1 MSDPP
6 TSMDRRRLLQV
17 LAGGLAA
24 GSLGALGLQKAR
36 AVLGQPKAQVSLL
49 KAPSYDQDLSDIL
62 FRGIADFPQVIARAK
77 GGRVVLKPNL
87 VEVHPGRPI
96 NTDATLIASAAE
108 AFLRHGAAEVVV
120 AEGPGHH
127 RDTELL
133 LERSGLGALLRDV
146 GAPFVD
152 LNIDTPATVQL
163 VRNFTGLGQMQLAS
177 TAVGADLLVSVAKLK
192 THHWVGCTLTMKNL
206 FGTVPG
212 AVYGWPKNPLHY
224 AGIEQ
229 SIVDIWQGLT
239 PGFGIVDGVVGM
251 EGDGPIM
258 GTAKSVGLVVMGD
271 NLPAVDAT
279 AARVMGLDPHKIGYL
294 RVASRLGGSLHAS
307 RIELI
312 HEAMEVHP
320 FEVLPQFDDLRA

>member
-1 MSDPP
+1 MADL
-6 TSMDRRRLLQV
+6 DRRRLLQG
-17 LAGGLAA
+17 LAGGLAV
-24 GSLGALGLQKAR
+24 GSLGALGIQSGCAI
-36 AVLGQPKAQVSLL
+36 LGQPKARVSVL
-49 KAPSYDQDLSDIL
+49 KAVDYDQDLSDL
-62 FRGIADFPQVIARAK
+62 LYRGIADYPHVVARAK

-87 VEVHPGRPI
+87 VEVHAGRPI
-96 NTDATLIASAAE
+96 NTHATLIASAAE
-108 AFLRHGAAEVVV
+108 AFLRHGAGEVLV

-133 LERSGLGALLRDV
+133 LERSGLRALLKDV
-146 GAPFVD
+146 GCPFVD
-152 LNIDTPATVQL
+152 LNIDTPAKVQFL
-163 VRNFTGLGQMQLAS
+163 KNFTGLGSMQLAS

-212 AVYGWPKNPLHY
+212 SVYGWPKNPLHY

-229 SIVDIWQGLT
+229 SIVDIWQGLA
-239 PGFGIVDGVVGM
+239 PGFGIVDGIVGM

-258 GTAKSVGLVVMGD
+258 GTAKQVGLVLMGD

-307 RIELI
+307 RIELF
-312 HEAMEVHP
+312 HEALEVHP
-320 FEVLPQFDDLRA
+320 FKVLPQFEHLRA